1 MKSKKKVKLIEFHK
15 VENLFSK
22 CRSDFLKSKSIL
34 ISGGTTFDFFL
45 KIFKKRKKTYNK
57 NLILFDERVTS
68 VKKKRNFYKINKYF
82 IKNKIIS
89 KNKFFNFESIIN
101 KVDLN
106 KLNFLEK
113 KINKYKNPDLALIG
127 VGNDGHIGSIFSNSK
142 NITENFLVSKKI
154 NENFQRI
161 SFSFNFLKKIKK
173 IILVINDK
181 NKKNILNK
189 FLSNNKK
196 KNNIPVFK
204 LLEIASKKIFLYYI
218 KY

>member
-161 SFSFNFLKKIKK
+161 TLFLK
-173 IILVINDK
+173 
-181 NKKNILNK
+181 
-189 FLSNNKK
+189 SE
-196 KNNIPVFK
+196 FK
-204 LLEIASKKIFLYYI
+204 
-218 KY
+218 